1 MEILNLNKTGDN
13 PEKQEKPNLKVAF
26 EKFDS
31 FLPSYPVKVL
41 DFKRSS
47 SPISQRWALECII
60 PTKVW

>member
-47 SPISQRWALECII
+47 SPISQR
-60 PTKVW
+60 